1 MKKII
6 LRSKLSE
13 DDALSKLGVVS
24 KDLLDKGLI
33 SKGDELVAGVEEKD
47 GGTLITINADLMTK
61 EKYKD
66 IKAKFLEVGEVLEND
81 LKNFDDDSEETPK
94 DPKDA
99 KDPKNEDTHEEQ
111 KAVDQNSV
119 KTAEAVLH
127 DTSDLLFDI
136 NPNQKSMDE
145 LKTLLFS
152 EEEIKKAP
160 ESEEKRPA
168 DPAAEEKKPE
178 AKEHDDDAEGK
189 DKKEPEAPKDKP
201 EEKKEVELHDLLFSD
216 EELITFDSL
225 LFSDEELKDPEDKK
239 EPEAPKAPEVK
250 EHDAEKKECPFHDR
264 EEALKALAQYRQ
276 KAAEGKELTVA
287 EKYFCEM
294 AGKHFSEDEVKEAQ
308 EKVAPKA
315 PEAPKVEEPKKP
327 EVKEHDDAK
336 KFKVLCPE
344 GKTIKDGFVS
354 EEEAKKYIEEN
365 KIAGATVAEMKEH
378 DDQPKVEEPKKEE
391 KKEPETPKAPEAPK
405 AEPKPEEKKEEP
417 KEESKMDLIR
427 RLNKENSENTLLGR
441 AKDVLKRN
449 K

>member
-6 LRSKLSE
+6 LKSKLSE
-13 DDALSKLGVVS
+13 DDALSKLGKVS

-61 EKYKD
+61 DNYKN

-81 LKNFDDDSEETPK
+81 LKNFDEETPENTPK
-94 DPKDA
+94 DPKDT
-99 KDPKNEDTHEEQ
+99 KEPKNEDTHGEQ

-127 DTSDLLFDI
+127 DTNELLFDI
-136 NPNQKSMDE
+136 NPNQKDMDD

-152 EEEIKKAP
+152 EEEINKAP

-189 DKKEPEAPKDKP
+189 DKKEPETPKDP
-201 EEKKEVELHDLLFSD
+201 DEKKEVELHDLLFSD

-225 LFSDEELKDPEDKK
+225 LFSDEELIEHDDENDKK
-239 EPEAPKAPEVK
+239 EPEAK
-250 EHDAEKKECPFHDR
+250 EHDDDKDKKECPFHDR

-287 EKYFCEM
+287 EKYFCDM

-308 EKVAPKA
+308 SKLAPKA
-315 PEAPKVEEPKKP
+315 PEAPKDKP

-344 GKTIKDGFVS
+344 GKTIKDGFES
-354 EEEAKKYIEEN
+354 EEAAKKYIEEN

-378 DDQPKVEEPKKEE
+378 DDKPKEDPKKE
-391 KKEPETPKAPEAPK
+391 PEAPK
-405 AEPKPEEKKEEP
+405 ADPKPEEKKEEP
-417 KEESKMDLIR
+417 KEESKMELIR
-427 RLNKENSENTLLGR
+427 RLNRENSENTLLGR
-441 AKDVLKRN
+441 AKEVLKRD